1 MKEKALIKETGE
13 IFDIVERYMKSYVN
27 TTFSFDD
34 LGKVDFEK
42 PNFDSKP
49 LGKFCK
55 LSNNNEYKI
64 EELVIG
70 TDNIREYKLKG
81 IV

>member
-1 MKEKALIKETGE
+1 MKEKALIIETGE
-13 IFDIVERYMKSYVN
+13 IFDIEQRYMKSYVN

-34 LGKVDFEK
+34 LGKEDFE
-42 PNFDSKP
+42 SKP

-55 LSNNNEYKI
+55 LSNNNEYKL

-70 TDNIREYKLKG
+70 TDNIREFKLNNL
-81 IV
+81 V

>member
-1 MKEKALIKETGE
+1 MKEKALIKKTGE
-13 IFDIVERYMKSYVN
+13 IFDIEERYMKSYVN
-27 TTFSFDD
+27 TTFQFDD
-34 LGKVDFEK
+34 LETKNFE
-42 PNFDSKP
+42 SKP

-55 LSNNNEYKI
+55 LSNNNEYPI

-70 TDNIREYKLKG
+70 IDNIREWKLNN

>member
-1 MKEKALIKETGE
+1 MKEKALIIETGE
-13 IFDIVERYMKSYVN
+13 IFDIEDSYMKSYVN
-27 TTFSFDD
+27 TTFSLSN
-34 LGKVDFEK
+34 LGKEGFE
-42 PNFDSKP
+42 SKP

-55 LSNNNEYKI
+55 LSNNNEYAA

-70 TDNIREYKLKG
+70 TDNIREWKLKR

>member
-1 MKEKALIKETGE
+1 MKERALIIETGD
-13 IFDIVERYMKSYVN
+13 IFDIEERYMKSYVN
-27 TTFSFDD
+27 ATLSFDD
-34 LGKVDFEK
+34 LGKEDFE
-42 PNFDSKP
+42 SKP

>member
-1 MKEKALIKETGE
+1 MKEKALIIETGE
-13 IFDIVERYMKSYVN
+13 IFDIEERYMKSYIN
-27 TTFSFDD
+27 ASINFID
-34 LGKVDFEK
+34 LETKNFE
-42 PNFDSKP
+42 SKS

-70 TDNIREYKLKG
+70 TDNIREWKLKR

>member
-1 MKEKALIKETGE
+1 MKEKALIKKTGE
-13 IFDIVERYMKSYVN
+13 IFDIEERYMKSYVN
-27 TTFSFDD
+27 ATFSFDD
-34 LGKVDFEK
+34 LGKEDFE
-42 PNFDSKP
+42 SKP

-55 LSNNNEYKI
+55 LSNNNEYKL

-70 TDNIREYKLKG
+70 IDNIREWRLKR

>member
-13 IFDIVERYMKSYVN
+13 IFDIEDRYMKSYVN

-34 LGKVDFEK
+34 LETKNFE
-42 PNFDSKP
+42 SKP

-70 TDNIREYKLKG
+70 IDNIREWKLKG